1 MSAQFVWIAAAG
13 IGAYLVGSI
22 PFGVILARIK
32 GVDLRAVGSGNI
44 GATNVARAL
53 GRKWGMVVFLLDA
66 TKGVGPVLFGRFV
79 LAVWLGGSGYLFGA
93 VCAGAAVAGHM
104 FPLYL
109 RLRGGKGVA
118 TGAGATAAL
127 LPLPLAIAVITW
139 VVALLIWRIVSVAS
153 ISSAAAFIAAFFA
166 IGPAPHFSPQILPA
180 TVYALTLSTLVIL
193 RHKSNIRRLIEGKEP
208 KIGKKSASEASSG

>member
-1 MSAQFVWIAAAG
+1 MSGQAVWVVVSG
-13 IGAYLVGSI
+13 IGAYLVGSV
-22 PFGVILARIK
+22 PFGVIFARIR
-32 GVDLRAVGSGNI
+32 GVDLRSVGSGNI

-53 GRKWGMVVFLLDA
+53 GRKWGVLVFVLDA
-66 TKGVGPVLFGRFV
+66 AKGAGPVLFGRFV
-79 LAVWLGGSGYLFGA
+79 LAGWLGGSGYLFGA
-93 VCAGAAVAGHM
+93 VCAGAAVVGHM

-127 LPLPLAIAVITW
+127 LPLPLAVAAAVW
-139 VVALLIWRIVSVAS
+139 VVTLLVWRIVSVAS
-153 ISSAAAFIAAFFA
+153 ISSAAAFIAAFFT
-166 IGPAPHFSPQILPA
+166 IGPTPHFSPQILPA

-208 KIGKKSASEASSG
+208 KIGKKSAPEASSG